1 MPDWQPA
8 WADVE
13 LDRVAASAAAT
24 ACDGAAD
31 RARQAAD
38 DLGSAAGPA
47 VEDWAGG
54 ARADFDD
61 ATARID
67 GDLATTAAALGA
79 LAAAIRDAA
88 AAAGAEQQR
97 REDERDRWR
106 AERAAEEDARRAELL
121 RPGPL

>member
-1 MPDWQPA
+1 MPGWQPE

-24 ACDGAAD
+24 ACDAAAD
-31 RARQAAD
+31 RARVAAN
-38 DLGSAAGPA
+38 DLTAAAGPA
-47 VEDWAGG
+47 VEDWTGG
-54 ARADFDD
+54 ARRDFDD

-67 GDLATTAAALGA
+67 GDLATTAAALDA
-79 LAAAIRDAA
+79 LADAIRDAA

-121 RPGPL
+121 RPGPP